1 MFAIITCENYKCSE
15 AIGVMKEQTRDLT
28 VKNLNNVNYDP
39 DLSHNNVVLEHDK
52 DLDKFKTYRGY
63 IENFYE
69 KNNLTGRF
77 NLDTNCD
84 RNATKVLTS
93 FVLSGSRDFISSF
106 NSRDEIVDYFKTG
119 GEFLKQE
126 YPHMHIVDFRVHF
139 DERGLPHA
147 HFSFIPIYEKE
158 NGYRCLNITQQ
169 QRGKDYFRGFQ
180 DRYYEYMRERYPD
193 KDLQRIDPNRDHEKK
208 LSVKEYKEFKDFQRE
223 FRERAEHIKDKIDRL
238 KDLENKVDYRDQE
251 IKEYS
256 RYLDMVDRYCDNQGI
271 TLYQYSKECF
281 YADRGYG
288 DYPVPEYHNP
298 ERDLNINH
306 DKDINHDKER
316 DIER

>member
-1 MFAIITCENYKCSE
+1 MNIAIITCQNYKCSE

-39 DLSHNNVVLEHDK
+39 SLSYHNIVLEHDK

-69 KNNLTGRF
+69 KNDLVGRF
-77 NLDTNCD
+77 NLDTTCD

-106 NSRDEIVDYFKTG
+106 SSRDEIVDYFRAG
-119 GEFLKQE
+119 GEFLRQE
-126 YPHMHIVDFRVHF
+126 YPYMHIVDFRVHF
-139 DERGLPHA
+139 DEKGLPHA
-147 HFSFIPIYEKE
+147 HCSFIPVYEKE
-158 NGYRCLNITQQ
+158 NGDRCLNITQQ
-169 QRGKDYFRGFQ
+169 QKSKDYFRGFQ

-193 KDLQRIDPNRDHEKK
+193 KDLQRTDPNRDHEKK

-238 KDLENKVDYRDQE
+238 DVLEKQVNDRDEDLAKYKDYLNRVDN
-251 IKEYS
+251 
-256 RYLDMVDRYCDNQGI
+256 YCNREGI
-271 TLYQYSKECF
+271 TIYQYEKECF
-281 YADRGYG
+281 YAERGYNNF
-288 DYPVPEYHNP
+288 PQPEHYNP
-298 ERDLNINH
+298 QRQIEREEH
-306 DKDINHDKER
+306 TKDINREYER
-316 DIER
+316 ER